1 MTDSYQQFAKL
12 ISSSLKCRL
21 SVCCFKYIFCLFCF
35 FAVVLLLLFF
45 WLLFFPLFSRLLTFC
60 FVFFYGGDAT
70 GMREEYGGG
79 GKR

>member
-1 MTDSYQQFAKL
+1 MQAL
-12 ISSSLKCRL
+12 SL
-21 SVCCFKYIFCLFCF
+21 LFQIHFLFVLF